1 MPLLE
6 MLLRGSR
13 GPMLSNQLPASITN
27 DGRPIRG
34 GNDINESDYAF
45 AAKIYP
51 KPGGQGGDDLDWLV

>member
-1 MPLLE
+1 
-6 MLLRGSR
+6 
-13 GPMLSNQLPASITN
+13 MLSNQLPASITN